1 MFGPVVLRGGSVVP
15 EDALTWRFS
24 RSSGPGGQSVNT
36 ADSRVELSVD
46 LAAITWATAAD
57 RDRVLTRLAPRLALA
72 EHREGTVTRDE
83 RDESDRVEAGD
94 PVGTV
99 LSVAASEYR
108 SQLRNREAAL
118 ARVTPPLPGEAIAVG
133 GTARALR
140 KLVGRSLGPDELKE
154 AFRLLR
160 KETARSLATRYGID
174 VWRARALPAGAAIVA
189 ELQALLGVPLEVGR
203 GGLRE
208 GVALELLDG
217 MSRSAQAGGR

>member
-1 MFGPVVLRGGSVVP
+1 MFGSVVLRGGSVVP

-57 RDRVLTRLAPRLALA
+57 RDRVLARLAPRLALA
-72 EHREGTVTRDE
+72 EHREGTVRRDE
-83 RDESDRVEAGD
+83 SDESDRVEAAD

-118 ARVTPPLPGEAIAVG
+118 ARVTVLLDD
-133 GTARALR
+133 ALR
-140 KLVGRSLGPDELKE
+140 PPPPQR
-154 AFRLLR
+154 R
-160 KETARSLATRYGID
+160 ATRPSRAS
-174 VWRARALPAGAAIVA
+174 RARRVQA
-189 ELQALLGVPLEVGR
+189 ESRRRSVKELRRRPQA
-203 GGLRE
+203 
-208 GVALELLDG
+208 
-217 MSRSAQAGGR
+217 

>member
-1 MFGPVVLRGGSVVP
+1 MFGSVVLRGGSVVP

-57 RDRVLTRLAPRLALA
+57 RDRVLARLAPRLALA
-72 EHREGTVTRDE
+72 EHREGTVR
-83 RDESDRVEAGD
+83 RDESDRVEAAD

-118 ARVTPPLPGEAIAVG
+118 ARVTVLLDD
-133 GTARALR
+133 ALR
-140 KLVGRSLGPDELKE
+140 PPPPQR
-154 AFRLLR
+154 R
-160 KETARSLATRYGID
+160 ATRPSRAS
-174 VWRARALPAGAAIVA
+174 RARRVQA
-189 ELQALLGVPLEVGR
+189 ESRRRSVKELRRRPQA
-203 GGLRE
+203 
-208 GVALELLDG
+208 
-217 MSRSAQAGGR
+217 